1 MSFVSASESLK
12 VKKFE
17 SQNEVDE
24 KRRLKQEQWE
34 KTRKPDDPEECPEEE
49 TRTLYQQLQDNKE
62 IKEREYEEQNR
73 LRNSIKGLEEE
84 EVKFLEHVSSCQM
97 QLQRERE
104 QEETALF
111 EELKEAASKRTT
123 EKSAPATESKK
134 LSSVSGT
141 ALINKK
147 SQQSLLL
154 GAIKRKSVDKMED
167 TKRQKQS
174 KDEALSNEILSEAT
188 PNLDIT
194 PNTDKLMALID
205 PSAQVAQVA
214 GILPGIG
221 VYDVNT
227 SDSESSSAESD
238 IEDYMVT
245 RKIVYAKVH
254 VQEN

>member
-73 LRNSIKGLEEE
+73 LLVFFNSL
-84 EVKFLEHVSSCQM
+84 H
-97 QLQRERE
+97 
-104 QEETALF
+104 
-111 EELKEAASKRTT
+111 EAASKRTT

>member
-1 MSFVSASESLK
+1 MLSHSCHVLRIVIICLFRHMPDVWFVA
-12 VKKFE
+12 
-17 SQNEVDE
+17 
-24 KRRLKQEQWE
+24 
-34 KTRKPDDPEECPEEE
+34 
-49 TRTLYQQLQDNKE
+49 
-62 IKEREYEEQNR
+62 
-73 LRNSIKGLEEE
+73 
-84 EVKFLEHVSSCQM
+84 
-97 QLQRERE
+97 
-104 QEETALF
+104 
-111 EELKEAASKRTT
+111 
-123 EKSAPATESKK
+123 
-134 LSSVSGT
+134 
-141 ALINKK
+141 
-147 SQQSLLL
+147 
-154 GAIKRKSVDKMED
+154 
-167 TKRQKQS
+167 
-174 KDEALSNEILSEAT
+174 DEALSNEILSEAT